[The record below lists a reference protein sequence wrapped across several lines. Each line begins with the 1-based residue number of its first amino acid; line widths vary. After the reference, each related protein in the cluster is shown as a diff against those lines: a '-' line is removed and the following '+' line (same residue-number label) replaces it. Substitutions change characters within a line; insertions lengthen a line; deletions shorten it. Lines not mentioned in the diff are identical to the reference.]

1 MRSIARLAVRAPVAV
16 LLTWIA
22 AVIGLQAINVVTGPD
37 MRDVFSL
44 EGADSQAAYDLLGE
58 SFPELAGD
66 VDLIAWRVSEGDVRD
81 PAARDAAQGW
91 LADIAEVDAVAAV
104 VSPFEPQGA
113 HQISADG
120 TIAYAQVAYVDTAYN
135 LELDGLEAVGAVV
148 DEAHGSE
155 VDGTAVTVGHVGQGA
170 SRLSDPEVGVGEL
183 LGIAIA
189 AVILYFAFGTVRAAT
204 VPLISAVVALVG
216 SLAALGLFSQ
226 LTPIALTAP
235 LLSVLLGMGIGI
247 DYALFIVNRH
257 RTALRGGME
266 VRRSIVASITTSG
279 RAVVFAGMTVFISL
293 TGMLVPQVQFL
304 SSLAIAAAITV
315 VFSVAAS
322 VTLVPAMLTL
332 LGMRVLSK
340 RERAVLAASADAS
353 ESAALSQEKAWS
365 QEAQSGRFASLVE
378 RRPLW
383 ASVAALA
390 LLAVLAIP
398 TLSMRLGSTD
408 AGNDPA
414 GTPTRVGYDLVA
426 DGFGE
431 GSNAAMVVTVDLAPA
446 APVTQDALPPALIEL
461 TAALMDDGSVA
472 ATVGPLVNATGD
484 TAVIHVIPVAGS
496 QELDTEQLLE
506 RIRGDYAANA
516 EAAGFPTHVGGAV
529 ATWADFTDRIADSLP
544 VFFALVVGLSM
555 LVLLVAFRSLMLP
568 LIGAAM
574 NMLSAAAAFGVVVA
588 VFQWG
593 WGRELIG
600 TGDGAPIEP
609 FVPLILF
616 ALLFGLSMDYQVF
629 LVSRMAELWH
639 STGDNALAVRRGL
652 AEVSRVIIAAA
663 SIMVVVFGSFV
674 TSDARVMKLLGLG
687 LAVAIL
693 IDAFVIRVFLMPAIM
708 RLLGS
713 RTWWI
718 PAWLDRVL
726 PHIDIDGATQS
737 AGVHG
742 ESAVEDPAPAMVG
755 AARR

>member
-16 LLTWIA
+16 IIAWIA
-22 AVIGLQAINVVTGPD
+22 AVIGLQAVNIAAGPD
-37 MRDVFSL
+37 MRDAFSL
-44 EGADSQAAYDLLGE
+44 DGADSQAAYDLLGE

-66 VDLIAWRVSEGDVRD
+66 VDLLAWSVSDGDVRD
-81 PAARDAAQGW
+81 PALRDAAQEW
-91 LADIAEVDAVAAV
+91 LAEIAAVDAVATV
-104 VSPFEPQGA
+104 VSPFSPQGA

-120 TIAYAQVAYVDTAYN
+120 TIAYSQIGYVDTAYN
-135 LELDGLEAVGAVV
+135 LDIDGLEAVGEVV
-148 DEAHGSE
+148 HAAHGSQ
-155 VDGTAVTVGHVGQGA
+155 VNDTVMTVGLVGSGA
-170 SRLSDPEVGVGEL
+170 SRLTDPEVGVGEL
-183 LGIAIA
+183 LGVAIA

-204 VPLISAVVALVG
+204 VPLVSAIVALGG

-340 RERAVLAASADAS
+340 REREVLAASGDAS
-353 ESAALSQEKAWS
+353 GSGTASQERAWS

-390 LLAVLAIP
+390 LLLVLAIP

-414 GTPTRVGYDLVA
+414 GSSTRIAYDLVA
-426 DGFGE
+426 EGFGE
-431 GSNAAMVVTVDLAPA
+431 GSNAAMVVTVDLSSA
-446 APVTQDALPPALIEL
+446 APVTQDAPPQALMEL
-461 TAALMDDGSVA
+461 TGALGDDNSVA
-472 ATVGPLVNATGD
+472 AAMGPLVNAAGD
-484 TAVIHVIPVAGS
+484 AAVIHVIPVGGS

-506 RIRGDYAANA
+506 RIRGDYAVTADT
-516 EAAGFPTHVGGAV
+516 AGFPTHVGGAV
-529 ATWADFTDRIADSLP
+529 ATWSDFTDRIADSLP

-609 FVPLILF
+609 FAPLILF

-639 STGDNALAVRRGL
+639 ATGDNALAVRRGL

-693 IDAFVIRVFLMPAIM
+693 IDAFVIRVFLMPAVM
-708 RLLGS
+708 RLLGP
-713 RTWWI
+713 RVWWI

-726 PHIDIDGATQS
+726 PHIDIDGTAHTAEAPGGAATH
-737 AGVHG
+737 AR
-742 ESAVEDPAPAMVG
+742 APELVG
-755 AARR
+755 AARQ

>member
-1 MRSIARLAVRAPVAV
+1 MRSIARLSVRTPVVVILA
-16 LLTWIA
+16 WIA
-22 AVIGLQAINVVTGPD
+22 AVIGLQATNFAAGPD

-44 EGADSQAAYDLLGE
+44 DGADSQAAYDLLGE

-66 VDLIAWRVSEGDVRD
+66 VDLIAWSVSEGSVLD
-81 PAARDAAQGW
+81 PAARAAAEGW
-91 LADIAEVDAVAAV
+91 LADIAAVDAVATV

-120 TIAYAQVAYVDTAYN
+120 TIAYAQVGYVDTAYN
-135 LELDGLEAVGAVV
+135 LELVDLEIVGETVHA
-148 DEAHGSE
+148 AHGSE
-155 VDGTAVTVGHVGQGA
+155 AGGATMTVGHVGQGA
-170 SRLSDPEVGVGEL
+170 SRLTDPEVGVGEL
-183 LGIAIA
+183 IGIAIA

-204 VPLISAVVALVG
+204 VPLVSAIVALG
-216 SLAALGLFSQ
+216 ASLAALGLFSQ

-235 LLSVLLGMGIGI
+235 LLAVLLGMGIGI

-266 VRRSIVASITTSG
+266 LRRSIVASITTSG

-332 LGMRVLSK
+332 LGTRVLSK
-340 RERAVLAASADAS
+340 RERAALAVSADAPGS
-353 ESAALSQEKAWS
+353 GAVSQEAAWS

-398 TLSMRLGSTD
+398 TLSMRLGSSD

-414 GTPTRVGYDLVA
+414 GAPTRIAYDLVA
-426 DGFGE
+426 EGFGE
-431 GSNAAMVVTVDLAPA
+431 GSNAAMVVTVDLSSA
-446 APVTQDALPPALIEL
+446 APVSQDALPPALMEL
-461 TAALMDDGSVA
+461 TGALMADGSVA
-472 ATVGPLVNATGD
+472 ATMGPLVNATGD
-484 TAVIHVIPVAGS
+484 AAVIHVIPMAGS

-506 RIRGDYAANA
+506 RIRGDYAVTA

-555 LVLLVAFRSLMLP
+555 VVLLVAFRSLMLP

-574 NMLSAAAAFGVVVA
+574 NLISAAAAFGVVVA

-593 WGRELIG
+593 WGAELIG
-600 TGDGAPIEP
+600 AGDGAPIEP
-609 FVPLILF
+609 FAPLILF

-663 SIMVVVFGSFV
+663 SIMVVVFGAFV

-708 RLLGS
+708 RLLGP

-726 PHIDIDGATQS
+726 PHIDIDGTAHT
-737 AGVHG
+737 AEAPGAAAAR
-742 ESAVEDPAPAMVG
+742 EPAPELVG
-755 AARR
+755 AARK